1 MQTILKSFDDEQI
14 VINGIDVTDYVNHPR
29 IIELRFISLH
39 HVIEKEFG
47 KERADN
53 YFKAMATKLFNL
65 DWNKLELLLI
75 RGPEIRRK
83 FKSNKEEFN
92 KEIVFMSYLN
102 GESRYLASK
111 IYLGYNDNYLSGNSY
126 NVESF
131 VDQKFLDQLDED
143 IKVCGSPMHK
153 REVIRFLEMHRHL
166 KEAEGY
172 VSKSKA

>member
-1 MQTILKSFDDEQI
+1 MQTLKKSSDEETI
-14 VINGIDVTDYVNHPR
+14 IINNIDVADYINHPR
-29 IIELRFISLH
+29 IIELRFVSLH

-47 KERADN
+47 RERADN
-53 YFKAMATKLFNL
+53 YFKSLATKLFNL

-75 RGPEIRRK
+75 KGPDIRRK
-83 FKSNKEEFN
+83 FKTNKEEFN
-92 KEIVFMSYLN
+92 KEIVFMSFLN

-111 IYLGYNDNYLSGNSY
+111 IYLGYNDNYLSGSTY
-126 NVESF
+126 HVENF

-153 REVIRFLEMHRHL
+153 REVIRFLELHKHL

-172 VSKSKA
+172 VPKSKI